1 LIIFKKPEEINLQ
14 ENESIDIEEYEI
26 KTPKTIKLNS
36 LVAIQ
41 VNRRLIGAK
50 NKTIDNKC
58 RNLTYLVSS
67 RSMILNTGIVKICDA
82 VGQIN
87 FYATILHSP
96 FSNIILYYL
105 NEKNEFFVQTK
116 NIKLDKFYNNVVCN

>member
-1 LIIFKKPEEINLQ
+1 MIIFKKPEEINLQ